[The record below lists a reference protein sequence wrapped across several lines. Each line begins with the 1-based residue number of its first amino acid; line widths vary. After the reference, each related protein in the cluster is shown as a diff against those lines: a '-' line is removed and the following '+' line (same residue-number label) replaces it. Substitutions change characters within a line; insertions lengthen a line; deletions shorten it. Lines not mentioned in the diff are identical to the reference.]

1 MDLVEVW
8 PNLAGFASRE
18 KRRPVG
24 SVGLDF
30 SCENPPTN
38 LPVSV
43 PGHGNPSPT
52 VVSVR

>member
-52 VVSVR
+52 IVSVR

>member
-8 PNLAGFASRE
+8 PNLARFASRE

-24 SVGLDF
+24 SIGLDF

-38 LPVSV
+38 LLVLV
-43 PGHGNPSPT
+43 PGHGDPSPT
-52 VVSVR
+52 VASVR